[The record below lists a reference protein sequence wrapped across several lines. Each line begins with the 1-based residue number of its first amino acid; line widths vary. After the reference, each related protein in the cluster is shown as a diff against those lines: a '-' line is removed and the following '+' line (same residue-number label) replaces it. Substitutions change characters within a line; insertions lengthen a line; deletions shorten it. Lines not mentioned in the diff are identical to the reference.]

1 MATSF
6 TVLLPN
12 ARRGVLNADELEAA
26 EAESAADGPL
36 ALAARGQPHVVL
48 PVHVD
53 GQAERETLDAPRGEL
68 ELV

>member
-1 MATSF
+1 M
-6 TVLLPN
+6 N
-12 ARRGVLNADELEAA
+12 ELEAA
-26 EAESAADGPL
+26 EAESAADGPF

-53 GQAERETLDAPRGEL
+53 GQAEREALDATRGEL